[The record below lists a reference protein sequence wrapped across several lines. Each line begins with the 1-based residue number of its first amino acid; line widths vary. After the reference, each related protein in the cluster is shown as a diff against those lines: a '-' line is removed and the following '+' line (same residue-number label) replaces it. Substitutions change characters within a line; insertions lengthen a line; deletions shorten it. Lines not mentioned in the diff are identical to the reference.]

1 VEQAVVEPR
10 ELPFAASSVVTVWW
24 LGLSQIIG
32 YGTLYYS
39 FSILA
44 GSMAASF
51 KWPVS
56 WLYAAFSLALFL
68 SGLVA
73 PAAGHLIDRHG
84 AGLAMTVGSA
94 GTALTLFV
102 AALSPTGL
110 VFTAALIAM
119 QATGALVLYDAA
131 FAALV
136 QAAGSDAR
144 QRIIHLTLIAGF
156 ASTIFWPLTEW
167 LHRLFDWREI
177 YLAFAAANLILCLPT
192 HAVLARQRQRLQST
206 VAAQAPFDVSHQPA
220 PPPALQRR
228 LLWGVTLG
236 FAFGGFALS
245 AMLAQMVPVLAAV
258 GVGDSALACAAL
270 FGPAQVL
277 VRFVN
282 MLVGGRRHPIIAT
295 LIGLAMLPTAIAIL
309 ALSAPLTAGAALFSV
324 LLGFGSGLKSIVQG
338 TLPLAL
344 FGSVGYGARL
354 GQMAAVR
361 QALAAVAPFVLS
373 FFVENLGA
381 SYGLWAMIFAGLLGL
396 ACMTDVAWLHRRR
409 GWGAQAKA

>member
-1 VEQAVVEPR
+1 VEQAVAEPR
-10 ELPFAASSVVTVWW
+10 ERPSAASALVTVWW

-44 GSMAASF
+44 DSMAASF

-73 PAAGHLIDRHG
+73 PAAGRRIDRHG
-84 AGLAMTVGSA
+84 AGLVMMFGSA
-94 GTALTLFV
+94 SAAMTLFV
-102 AALSPTGL
+102 GALSPTGF
-110 VFTAALIAM
+110 VFAAALIAM
-119 QATGALVLYDAA
+119 QVTGALVLYDAA

-136 QAAGSDAR
+136 QATGTEAR
-144 QRIIHLTLIAGF
+144 QRIIYLTLIAGF
-156 ASTIFWPLTEW
+156 ASTIFWPLTAW
-167 LHRLFDWREI
+167 LHRMFDWREI
-177 YLAFAAANLILCLPT
+177 YGAFAIANLVLCLPI
-192 HAVLARQRQRLQST
+192 HAVLARQRKHFHSTT
-206 VAAQAPFDVSHQPA
+206 VARTPFQASDEPA
-220 PPPALQRR
+220 PPALQPR
-228 LLWGVTLG
+228 LLWGVTVG
-236 FAFGGFALS
+236 FAVAGFALS
-245 AMLAQMVPVLAAV
+245 AILAQLVPLLTAL
-258 GVGDSALACAAL
+258 GIGDSALACSAL

-277 VRFVN
+277 VRFAN
-282 MLVGGRRHPIIAT
+282 MLVGARRHPIIAT

-309 ALSAPLTAGAALFSV
+309 ALSTPLTAGAALFSV

-381 SYGLWAMIFAGLLGL
+381 NYGLWAMVFAAMLGL
-396 ACMTDVAWLHRRR
+396 ACMTEVAWLYWRRH
-409 GWGAQAKA
+409 